1 MNVKIKIQLE
11 LEAEDGADFLS
22 VKECVYQ
29 YLNELLDDDS
39 LSFSIEP
46 ELVEYDDIDCH
57 PDYDAATDSIKDT
70 KDEEEKTKEKKCP
83 SSVTTLYQI
92 QESNCP

>member
-11 LEAEDGADFLS
+11 LEVGDGADFLS

-29 YLNELLDDDS
+29 YLNELIDDDY

-70 KDEEEKTKEKKCP
+70 KDEEEKTKEKKCSGSITTP
-83 SSVTTLYQI
+83 SLT
-92 QESNCP
+92 